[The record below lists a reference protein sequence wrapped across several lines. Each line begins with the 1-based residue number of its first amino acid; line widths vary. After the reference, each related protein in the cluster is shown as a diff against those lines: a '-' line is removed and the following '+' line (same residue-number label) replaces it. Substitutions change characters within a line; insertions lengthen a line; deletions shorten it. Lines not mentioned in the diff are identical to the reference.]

1 MVLGEF
7 SVKIGMKPFYRG
19 IIPFLMVFYIT
30 ERITAE
36 TIRMRYEC
44 QVVIKGSIRPI
55 FIRTLTKLDDKG
67 IAFKYADISESHF
80 YREEFTSEKRKY

>member
-1 MVLGEF
+1 MAPGEF

-19 IIPFLMVFYIT
+19 TIPSLMAFYIT

-44 QVVIKGSIRPI
+44 QVVNKGSIRPI
-55 FIRTLTKLDDKG
+55 FIRTLTTLDNKG
-67 IAFKYADISESHF
+67 IAFKYADISETHF
-80 YREEFTSEKRKY
+80 YKEEFTSEKRKY